1 MADEEQP
8 QVEHEAVEHETVIDV
23 EAQRK
28 AKRNKRLRMLALALM
43 FFVPLV
49 AAKVTG
55 FTDDVTV
62 ESVRELM
69 QASGVLGFVVFVA
82 VFTLGELMHVP
93 GLVFVGA
100 ASLAYGQGLGM
111 LAAFCGALTSVA
123 VSFWLIRTIG
133 GQPLDGF
140 QRPLV
145 KRVFAKLEERP
156 ILTVAVLRVIFI
168 LAPALNY
175 ALAMSKVR
183 FRDFFLGS
191 ALGLLLPIPIFVL
204 AFDSLAAWLLG

>member
-1 MADEEQP
+1 MSDEERL
-8 QVEHEAVEHETVIDV
+8 HDVEHETVVDE

-28 AKRNKRLRMLALALM
+28 AKRNKRLRLLALALM
-43 FFVPLV
+43 FFVPLII
-49 AAKVTG
+49 AKVTG

-69 QASGVLGFVVFVA
+69 QASGALGFLAFVA
-82 VFTLGELMHVP
+82 VFTIGELMHVP

-100 ASLAYGQGLGM
+100 ASLAYGQGLGI

-123 VSFWLIRTIG
+123 VSFWLIRKIG
-133 GQPLDGF
+133 GQPLTGF

-145 KRVFAKLEERP
+145 KRVFAQLEKRP
-156 ILTVAVLRVIFI
+156 ITTVAILRVVFI
-168 LAPALNY
+168 LSPALNY

-191 ALGLLLPIPIFVL
+191 VLGLLLPIPIFVL
-204 AFDSLAAWLLG
+204 AFDYVAEWLLY